1 MNTPESVDE
10 QLVRSLLRLNG
21 TMVGVAFGLAC
32 GLALFFATIFLV
44 IKGGPNVGAHLR
56 LLNQFFPGYT
66 VTVAGSFIG
75 LIYGCVTGFVAGWLV
90 GWIYNRV
97 ALMRAPDR

>member
-10 QLVRSLLRLNG
+10 QLARSLLRLNG
-21 TMVGVAFGLAC
+21 TMVGIAFGLAG
-32 GLALFFATIFLV
+32 GLALFFATLFLV

-66 VTVAGSFIG
+66 VTLAGSFIG
-75 LIYGCVTGFVAGWLV
+75 LVYGFVTGFVGGWLV

-97 ALMRAPDR
+97 ALIRAPGR

>member
-1 MNTPESVDE
+1 MTTPESVDE
-10 QLVRSLLRLNG
+10 QLARSLLRLNG
-21 TMVGVAFGLAC
+21 TMVGIAFGLAA
-32 GLALFFATIFLV
+32 GLVLFAATLFLV

-66 VTVAGSFIG
+66 VTVMGSFVG
-75 LIYGCVTGFVAGWLV
+75 FAYAFVTGFIGGWLI

-97 ALMRAPDR
+97 ALLRA

>member
-1 MNTPESVDE
+1 MTTPESVDE
-10 QLVRSLLRLNG
+10 QLARSLLRLNG
-21 TMVGVAFGLAC
+21 TMVGIAFGLAA
-32 GLALFFATIFLV
+32 GLVLFAATLFLV

-66 VTVAGSFIG
+66 VTVMGSFVG
-75 LIYGCVTGFVAGWLV
+75 FAYAFVTGFIGGWLI

-97 ALMRAPDR
+97 ALPRD